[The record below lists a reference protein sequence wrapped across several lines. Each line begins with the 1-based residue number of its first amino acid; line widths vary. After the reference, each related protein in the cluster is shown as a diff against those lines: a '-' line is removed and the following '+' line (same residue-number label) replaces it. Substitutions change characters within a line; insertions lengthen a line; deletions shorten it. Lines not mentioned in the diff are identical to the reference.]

1 MMLARSP
8 PAVGCAALAS
18 GSDAAAHATVERTK
32 RRVILAGLVVF
43 MGSEFA
49 IEVRARLS
57 DLRLMRSGINGWAK
71 RRRRHGPFR
80 NAVDRSSRSLYGGS
94 RRRSEGVAMKSSAW
108 FLAVLVAAASFPVV
122 GQPPPQPPPPPC
134 TPAENVVCGQQ
145 APEDLVALGP
155 QWVAAGAYSGS
166 GGVVLIRVA
175 DRASHTAYPSPSAVN
190 RPDARTYPGC
200 PGAPGE
206 GGAAFTTHG
215 VYVAPGNGPV
225 HKLFVVGHGARESI
239 EVFEVDTR
247 PGIPAVAWLGCVVA
261 PEPIGLNSVRGLP
274 DGGFITT
281 NFLPRGGTREAT
293 QRMLG
298 GERNGELWEWHT
310 ASGWQK
316 VPGSEAAGANG
327 VELSDDG
334 KTLYVAAWGS
344 QSFFRLSR
352 GVTPPVRD
360 EIPLGFRVDN
370 IHWARDGSL
379 FAVGQAGRSW
389 KAVKIDPRT
398 LAVRDVVTV
407 PDTPEF
413 GAGTALVEVGD
424 KLWVGSFRGNR
435 IAIVPAP

>member
-1 MMLARSP
+1 VIRAPRKK
-8 PAVGCAALAS
+8 GALVKVSTA
-18 GSDAAAHATVERTK
+18 
-32 RRVILAGLVVF
+32 LVV
-43 MGSEFA
+43 
-49 IEVRARLS
+49 
-57 DLRLMRSGINGWAK
+57 
-71 RRRRHGPFR
+71 
-80 NAVDRSSRSLYGGS
+80 
-94 RRRSEGVAMKSSAW
+94 
-108 FLAVLVAAASFPVV
+108 AVLGAAASLPLVA
-122 GQPPPQPPPPPC
+122 QPPPQPPPPPC
-134 TPAENVVCGQQ
+134 APAENVICGQQ
-145 APEDLVALGP
+145 APEDLVALGA
-155 QWVAAGAYSGS
+155 QWVVAGAYSGT
-166 GGVVLIRVA
+166 GGVALIRVS
-175 DRASHTAYPSPSAVN
+175 DRASHTAYPSSSATD
-190 RPDARTYPGC
+190 RHDAKTYPDC
-200 PGAPGE
+200 PGPPGA
-206 GGAAFTTHG
+206 GGAQFTTHG
-215 VYVAPGNGPV
+215 VYVPPGNGPV

-247 PGIPAVAWLGCVVA
+247 PAMPAVTWLGCVVA
-261 PEPIGLNSVRGLP
+261 PDPIGLNSVRGLA

-352 GVTPPVRD
+352 GATPPVRD

-379 FAVGQAGRSW
+379 FAVGQAGQSW

-398 LAVRDVVTV
+398 LAVRDIVTV